1 MPSPDLA
8 TLASTLGRALVER
21 APCAPVTEAAPN
33 LTVEDAYTIQRWNVE
48 ERLRRGLHGR
58 PARLV
63 GHKIGI
69 TSKAVQD
76 WLKVREP
83 DFGCL
88 LDDMVVEDGGEAP
101 MRFLLQPRV
110 EGEIAFVLGSALQ
123 GPGVTAAD
131 VLRATDFV
139 LPCVEVVD
147 SRVRDWKIQYV
158 DTIADNASSGLF
170 LLGTRP
176 VSLRGID
183 LPLVGMALRKNGQV
197 VSTGAGAACLGNP
210 VSAVAWLAN
219 KLAELSPDGPGL
231 QAGHVVLS
239 GALGP
244 VAPIEAGDVIE
255 VELAHLGRASMRF
268 V

>member
-1 MPSPDLA
+1 MPSKKVPALA
-8 TLASTLGRALVER
+8 AVLRRAYADR
-21 APCAPVTEAAPN
+21 APCGPLTDEEPG
-33 LTVEDAYTIQRWNVE
+33 LTVEDAYAIQRINVV
-48 ERLRRGLHGR
+48 ERMRAGLHGR
-58 PARLV
+58 PTRLV

-76 WLKVREP
+76 WLKVKEP

-88 LDDMVVEDGGEAP
+88 LDDMVVDDGGEADTSL
-101 MRFLLQPRV
+101 LLQPRV
-110 EGEIAFVLGSALQ
+110 EGEIAFVLGRALK

-131 VLRATDFV
+131 VIRATEFV

-158 DTIADNASSGLF
+158 DTVADNASSGLF

-176 VSLRGID
+176 TSLTGLD
-183 LPLVGMALRKNGQV
+183 LPLLGMALRKNGQV
-197 VSTGAGAACLGNP
+197 VSTGAGVACLGNP
-210 VSAVAWLAN
+210 VNAVAWLAN

-231 QAGHVVLS
+231 KEGSVVLS

-244 VAPIEAGDVIE
+244 VSPVEKGDVIE
-255 VELAHLGRASMRF
+255 VEIARLGQASMRF
-268 V
+268 A

>member
-1 MPSPDLA
+1 MTSNQLSALATTLRRALLDRDPCGPLTDEAPDL
-8 TLASTLGRALVER
+8 
-21 APCAPVTEAAPN
+21 
-33 LTVEDAYTIQRWNVE
+33 TVADAYAIQGINVQ
-48 ERLRRGLHGR
+48 ERLREGLHGR

-76 WLKVREP
+76 WLQVSEP

-88 LDDMVVEDGGEAP
+88 LDDMAVPDGGEADTSL
-101 MRFLLQPRV
+101 LLQPRV
-110 EGEIAFVLGSALQ
+110 EGEIAFVLSRALQ
-123 GPGVTAAD
+123 GPGVTTAD
-131 VLRATDFV
+131 VLRATELV

-158 DTIADNASSGLF
+158 DTVADNASSGLF

-176 VSLRGID
+176 ASLKDLD
-183 LPLVGMALRKNGQV
+183 LPLCGMALRKNGQV

-210 VSAVAWLAN
+210 VTAVAWLAN
-219 KLAELSPDGPGL
+219 KLAELEPDGPGL
-231 QAGHVVLS
+231 KEGSVVLS

-244 VAPIEAGDVIE
+244 VSPVEKGDLVE
-255 VELAHLGRASMRF
+255 VEISGLGRASMRF
-268 V
+268 Y